1 MNYTIIG
8 QDGKKYGPASADQI
22 RQWAAQGR
30 AESRTPVFVEGAAD
44 WTFLGLLPEFAA
56 LFSGP
61 PPVIM
66 ALKGGSA
73 QVTAQVTHT
82 NPLAVWGLICGI
94 LAWTLCC
101 CLPFNVLGLIFSIV
115 ALVQIQSSHEAQEG
129 RGFAIAGII
138 LSATNLLW
146 CGGLAVIKF
155 ATDNNG
161 DMARYLNQN

>member
-8 QDGKKYGPASADQI
+8 QDGKKYGPAAAEQV
-22 RQWAAQGR
+22 RQWVAQGR

-61 PPVIM
+61 PPVITT
-66 ALKGGSA
+66 LKGCGA
-73 QVTAQVTHT
+73 GVPHT
-82 NPLAVWGLICGI
+82 NALAIWGLICGI

-101 CLPFNVLGLIFSIV
+101 CLPFNLLGLIFSII
-115 ALVQIQSSHEAQEG
+115 ALVQIQSSREVQEG

-146 CGGLAVIKF
+146 CAVLAMLKF
-155 ATDNNG
+155 ATDNNA

>member
-8 QDGKKYGPASADQI
+8 QDGKKYGPAAAEQV
-22 RQWAAQGR
+22 RQWVAQGR

-61 PPVIM
+61 PPVITT
-66 ALKGGSA
+66 LKAGA
-73 QVTAQVTHT
+73 APVLHT
-82 NPLAVWGLICGI
+82 NALAIWGLICGI

-101 CLPFNVLGLIFSIV
+101 CLPFNLLGLIFSII
-115 ALVQIQSSHEAQEG
+115 ALVQIQSSREAQEG

-146 CGGLAVIKF
+146 CTGLGVLKF

-161 DMARYLNQN
+161 EMARYLNQN

>member
-8 QDGKKYGPASADQI
+8 QDGKKYGPASAEQV
-22 RQWAAQGR
+22 RHWVAQGR

-61 PPVIM
+61 PPVITT
-66 ALKGGSA
+66 LKPCASA
-73 QVTAQVTHT
+73 AGNT
-82 NPLAVWGLICGI
+82 NGLAIWGLICGI

-101 CLPFNVLGLIFSIV
+101 CLPFNLLGLIFSII
-115 ALVQIQSSHEAQEG
+115 ALVQIQSSREAQEG

-146 CGGLAVIKF
+146 CAALAMLKF
-155 ATDNNG
+155 ATDNNA